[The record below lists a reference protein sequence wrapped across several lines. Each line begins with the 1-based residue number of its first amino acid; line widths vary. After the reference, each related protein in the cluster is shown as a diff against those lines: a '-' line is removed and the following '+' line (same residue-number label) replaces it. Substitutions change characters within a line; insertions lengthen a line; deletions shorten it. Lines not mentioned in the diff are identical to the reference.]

1 MKRKEILESAI
12 KQVDGSREN
21 DYGKVEN
28 NFMLIANL
36 WSAYLNIGY
45 MFTPHD
51 VALMM
56 CLLKIA
62 RCKNGGGT
70 GDSYVDLAGYAACAG
85 DIAEKGSPFY

>member
-12 KQVDGSREN
+12 KQIDSSREN

-28 NFMLIANL
+28 NFGLIGLL
-36 WSAYLNIGY
+36 WTAYLN
-45 MFTPHD
+45 TLVTAKD

-70 GDSYVDLAGYAACAG
+70 GDSFVDIAGYAACAG
-85 DIAEKGSPFY
+85 EIAET